1 MLKIGFIE
9 IEAEEK
15 KEKKMKEQKKNRLG
29 RASETMLG
37 KCYCQPSK
45 EYNEIV
51 SLYEKQI
58 SKNKILNPGG
68 VNDE

>member
-1 MLKIGFIE
+1 
-9 IEAEEK
+9 
-15 KEKKMKEQKKNRLG
+15 MKEQKKNRLG

>member
-1 MLKIGFIE
+1 LLKIGFIE

-15 KEKKMKEQKKNRLG
+15 KEMKMKEHTKNRLR

-37 KCYCQPSK
+37 ICNCQPSK

-58 SKNKILNPGG
+58 SKKKPLNHGG
-68 VNDE
+68 FI